1 MTSFLL
7 LAAVLIVLSV
17 AVALVRILFVGG
29 NTDRLMAT
37 QLLSTGGIA
46 AMLLFGVVNQQSA
59 VVDVALILAVLSAFA
74 GIAFIHAYQQ
84 RHPRDADQDH
94 ST

>member
-17 AVALVRILFVGG
+17 AVALVRILFVGCG
-29 NTDRLMAT
+29 TDRLMAT

-46 AMLLFGVVNQQSA
+46 ALLLFGVVNQQSA
-59 VVDVALILAVLSAFA
+59 VVDVALILAVLTAFA
-74 GIAFIHAYQQ
+74 GVAFVHAYQ
-84 RHPRDADQDH
+84 RARTRNPDQDH
-94 ST
+94 SA

>member
-7 LAAVLIVLSV
+7 LAAVLIVLSI

-29 NTDRLMAT
+29 DTDRLMAT

-59 VVDVALILAVLSAFA
+59 VVDVALILAVLTAFA
-74 GIAFIHAYQQ
+74 GVAFVHAYQQ
-84 RHPRDADQDH
+84 RRLRDADQDH
-94 ST
+94 SA